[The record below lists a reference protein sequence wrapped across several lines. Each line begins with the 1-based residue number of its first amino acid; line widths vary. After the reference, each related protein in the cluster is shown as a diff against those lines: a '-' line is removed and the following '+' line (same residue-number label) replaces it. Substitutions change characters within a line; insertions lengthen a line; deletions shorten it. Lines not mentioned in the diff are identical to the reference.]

1 MTDDIPDETPLI
13 DTYALGVDLVRGF
26 GLTILDA
33 ADALRADEP
42 DDKAIHEH
50 LQIVAEMGACVNA
63 LNKVCGLWDTYLD
76 ANLESI
82 TKEDA

>member
-1 MTDDIPDETPLI
+1 MTDDIETTPLI
-13 DTYALGVDLVRGF
+13 DSYALGVDLVRGF

-42 DDKAIHEH
+42 DDKAIHQH

-63 LNKVCGLWDTYLD
+63 LNKVCELWDIYLD
-76 ANLESI
+76 SNLETMTEQEAS
-82 TKEDA
+82 